1 MRAHT
6 RKTMK
11 HEQENMKELLKKK
24 YLSPLIESYDMVG
37 ENLLGVSKDPGVDAG
52 GFIPGE
58 GENTGNGGGLGGEES
73 SGSRFRGS
81 FYSNGYEE
89 Y

>member
-1 MRAHT
+1 M
-6 RKTMK
+6 
-11 HEQENMKELLKKK
+11 
-24 YLSPLIESYDMVG
+24 IESYDMVG
-37 ENLLGVSKDPGVDAG
+37 ENLLGVSKVPGVDAG
-52 GFIPGE
+52 GFTPGE
-58 GENTGNGGGLGGEES
+58 GENTSNPGGGLGGEEP